1 MENTCQMNCHEC
13 TLQDSIQSKNMC
25 ATLLMPAMLNKINT
39 SLSEVIEQIKS
50 VQSADEQI
58 IKEIKLVTKIKTDK
72 ND

>member
-1 MENTCQMNCHEC
+1 
-13 TLQDSIQSKNMC
+13 
-25 ATLLMPAMLNKINT
+25 MPAMLNKINT